1 MLMAQTVAR
10 LLHFRL
16 KITPIILTRMV
27 RGIGCRALLH
37 RSTHAA
43 VSAAVALGARSLV
56 VGVMVNA
63 VANWNHF
70 HCLILGH
77 QLCQRLD
84 GTYTSPPPLR
94 RVAWLDQPLRLLEP
108 EPVALFRLASPP
120 TAGEPEPVALF
131 CFDPPTAGFF
141 LPGEPEPVALF
152 RFDPPTVGVL
162 YYIYDVNILCLCCI
176 NILYIRRGCWRSKN
190 L

>member
-1 MLMAQTVAR
+1 MVPTVVR

-70 HCLILGH
+70 HCLILGY

-84 GTYTSPPPLR
+84 AR
-94 RVAWLDQPLRLLEP
+94 RLNA
-108 EPVALFRLASPP
+108 
-120 TAGEPEPVALF
+120 
-131 CFDPPTAGFF
+131 
-141 LPGEPEPVALF
+141 
-152 RFDPPTVGVL
+152 
-162 YYIYDVNILCLCCI
+162 
-176 NILYIRRGCWRSKN
+176 
-190 L
+190 